1 MMGYLNSFLAQ
12 GGGDLDKKFPKVEMP
27 GGILTGTLSGSFSMT
42 GVSLSATHVLSV
54 RLTR

>member
-12 GGGDLDKKFPKVEMP
+12 GGGDLNKKFPKVQMP